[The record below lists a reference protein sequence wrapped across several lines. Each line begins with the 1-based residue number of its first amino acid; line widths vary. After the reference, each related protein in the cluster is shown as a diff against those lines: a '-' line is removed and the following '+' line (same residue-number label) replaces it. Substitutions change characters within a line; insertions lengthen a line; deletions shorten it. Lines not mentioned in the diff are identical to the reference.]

1 MQKTQATRLEKL
13 NHLKAS
19 QERAKTRRGSRQATK
34 AFQASKG
41 TKTSKARSWLG
52 V

>member
-1 MQKTQATRLEKL
+1 MQKTQATRLEQL

-19 QERAKTRRGSRQATK
+19 QERARTRRGSQATK

-41 TKTSKARSWLG
+41 TNTPKARSW
-52 V
+52 